1 MYRQIALIFLLLGFQ
16 AQAHEMT
23 PAYPKFK
30 QSYIDGVSVTKMSLF
45 NRRSDASYYE
55 IGVFTKDWKEVP
67 FASTQKV
74 IKVRYTKRY
83 PFEVYVRNGDLENVQ
98 YICTISK
105 ILKGA
110 EQISQVASRICS
122 KVK

>member
-1 MYRQIALIFLLLGFQ
+1 MLLGFQ

-30 QSYIDGVSVTKMSLF
+30 LSYIDGVSVTKMSLF
-45 NRRSDASYYE
+45 NRRSEISYFE
-55 IGVFTKDWKEVP
+55 IGVFTEDWKEIP
-67 FASTQKV
+67 FAATSKL

-83 PFEVYVRNGDLENVQ
+83 PFEVYVRNGDLDRVQ

-105 ILKGA
+105 ILKGE
-110 EQISQVASRICS
+110 EQISQIASRICS

>member
-1 MYRQIALIFLLLGFQ
+1 MYRKVALIFMLLGFQ

-30 QSYIDGVSVTKMSLF
+30 LSYIEGVSVTKMSLF
-45 NRRSDASYYE
+45 NRRNDISYYE
-55 IGVFTKDWKEVP
+55 IGVFTEDWDEIP
-67 FASTQKV
+67 FASTSRV
-74 IKVRYTKRY
+74 IKVRYTKRH
-83 PFEVYVRNGDLENVQ
+83 PFEVYVRNSDLNKVV

-110 EQISQVASRICS
+110 GQTSQIASRICS

>member
-1 MYRQIALIFLLLGFQ
+1 MLLGFQ
-16 AQAHEMT
+16 AHAHEMT

-30 QSYIDGVSVTKMSLF
+30 LSYINGVAVAKMSLF
-45 NRRSDASYYE
+45 NRRSEISYFE
-55 IGVFTKDWKEVP
+55 IGVFTKDWKEIP
-67 FASTQKV
+67 FASTSKV

-83 PFEVYVRNGDLENVQ
+83 PFEVYVRNGDLDRVQ

-105 ILKGA
+105 ILKGKKP
-110 EQISQVASRICS
+110 ISQIASRICS

>member
-1 MYRQIALIFLLLGFQ
+1 MLLGFP

-23 PAYPKFK
+23 AAYPKFK
-30 QSYIDGVSVTKMSLF
+30 LSYIDGVSVTKMSLF
-45 NRRSDASYYE
+45 NRRNDVSYYE
-55 IGVFTKDWKEVP
+55 IGVFTKDWEEVP
-67 FASTQKV
+67 FASTSKL

-83 PFEVYVRNGDLENVQ
+83 PFDVYVRNGDLNKVQ

-105 ILKGA
+105 ILKG
-110 EQISQVASRICS
+110 EEPISKIASRICS

>member
-1 MYRQIALIFLLLGFQ
+1 MLLGFQ

-30 QSYIDGVSVTKMSLF
+30 LSYIDGVSVTTMSLF
-45 NRRSDASYYE
+45 NRRNDVSYYE
-55 IGVFTKDWKEVP
+55 IGVFTEDWKEIP
-67 FASTQKV
+67 FASTSKL

-83 PFEVYVRNGDLENVQ
+83 PFDVYVRNGDLDRVQ

-110 EQISQVASRICS
+110 GQTSQIASRICS

>member
-1 MYRQIALIFLLLGFQ
+1 MYRKVALIFMLLGFQ

-30 QSYIDGVSVTKMSLF
+30 LSYIDGVSVTKMSLF
-45 NRRSDASYYE
+45 NRRNDVSYYE
-55 IGVFTKDWKEVP
+55 IGVFTEDWEEIP
-67 FASTQKV
+67 FASTSKL

-83 PFEVYVRNGDLENVQ
+83 PFEVYVRNGDLGRVQ

-110 EQISQVASRICS
+110 EQTSQIASRICS

>member
-1 MYRQIALIFLLLGFQ
+1 MYCKVALIFMLLGFQ

-30 QSYIDGVSVTKMSLF
+30 LSYIDGVSVTKMSLF
-45 NRRSDASYYE
+45 NRRNDVSYYE
-55 IGVFTKDWKEVP
+55 IGVFTEDWKEIP
-67 FASTQKV
+67 FASTSKLIQ
-74 IKVRYTKRY
+74 VRYTKRY
-83 PFEVYVRNGDLENVQ
+83 PFEVYVRNQDLGRVQ

-105 ILKGA
+105 ILKG
-110 EQISQVASRICS
+110 EKQISQIASRICS

>member
-1 MYRQIALIFLLLGFQ
+1 MLLGFQ

-30 QSYIDGVSVTKMSLF
+30 LSYIDGVSVTKMSLF
-45 NRRSDASYYE
+45 NRRNDVSYYE
-55 IGVFTKDWKEVP
+55 IGVFTKDWKEIP
-67 FASTQKV
+67 FASTSKLTQ
-74 IKVRYTKRY
+74 VRYTKRY
-83 PFEVYVRNGDLENVQ
+83 PFEVYVRNQDLGRVQ

-105 ILKGA
+105 ILKG
-110 EQISQVASRICS
+110 EKQISQIASRICS

>member
-1 MYRQIALIFLLLGFQ
+1 MYCKVALIFLLLGFQ

-30 QSYIDGVSVTKMSLF
+30 LSYIDGVSVTKMSLF
-45 NRRSDASYYE
+45 NRRNDVSYYE
-55 IGVFTKDWKEVP
+55 IGVFTKDWKEIP
-67 FASTQKV
+67 FASTSKL

-83 PFEVYVRNGDLENVQ
+83 PFEVYVRNGDLDKVQ

-105 ILKGA
+105 ILKG
-110 EQISQVASRICS
+110 EEPISQIASRICS

>member
-1 MYRQIALIFLLLGFQ
+1 MYCKVVLLLFALNLN

-30 QSYIDGVSVTKMSLF
+30 QSYIEGVSVTGMSLF

-55 IGVFTKDWKEVP
+55 IGVFTEGWKTIP
-67 FASTQKV
+67 FASTSKL
-74 IKVRYTKRY
+74 IKVRYTRRHS
-83 PFEVYVRNGDLENVQ
+83 FDVYVRNEDLDRVY

-105 ILKGA
+105 ILKGKA
-110 EQISQVASRICS
+110 QTSQIASRICS
-122 KVK
+122 RVK

>member
-1 MYRQIALIFLLLGFQ
+1 MLLGFQ
-16 AQAHEMT
+16 AHAHEMT

-30 QSYIDGVSVTKMSLF
+30 LSYINGVSVAKMSLF
-45 NRRSDASYYE
+45 NRRSEISYFE
-55 IGVFTKDWKEVP
+55 IGVFTKDWKKIP
-67 FASTQKV
+67 FASTSKL
-74 IKVRYTKRY
+74 IKVSYTKRH
-83 PFEVYVRNGDLENVQ
+83 PFDVYVRNDDLDKVQ

-110 EQISQVASRICS
+110 EQTSQIASRICS

>member
-1 MYRQIALIFLLLGFQ
+1 MYRKIVLIFMLLGFQ

-23 PAYPKFK
+23 PAYPKFEL
-30 QSYIDGVSVTKMSLF
+30 SYIDGVSVTKMSLF
-45 NRRSDASYYE
+45 NRRNDASYYE
-55 IGVFTKDWKEVP
+55 IGVFTKDWEEVP

-83 PFEVYVRNGDLENVQ
+83 PFEVYVRNGDLEKVV

-105 ILKGA
+105 ILKGS
-110 EQISQVASRICS
+110 EKTSQISSRICS

>member
-1 MYRQIALIFLLLGFQ
+1 MYRQIAFIFLLLGFQ

-45 NRRSDASYYE
+45 NRRNDASYYE

>member
-1 MYRQIALIFLLLGFQ
+1 MLLGFQ

-23 PAYPKFK
+23 PAYPKFEL
-30 QSYIDGVSVTKMSLF
+30 SYIDGVSVTKMSLF
-45 NRRSDASYYE
+45 NRRNDASYYE
-55 IGVFTKDWKEVP
+55 IGVFTKDWEEVP

-83 PFEVYVRNGDLENVQ
+83 PFEVYVRNGDLEKVV

-105 ILKGA
+105 ILKGS
-110 EQISQVASRICS
+110 EKTSQISSRICS